1 MLASIDKKFLKES
14 LGTSLGA
21 CLKDPDTG
29 REVMMFPGWNLK
41 DQRMRVSGLKA
52 RLKNGTAVGEESGIE
67 LGEALVGVI
76 V

>member
-1 MLASIDKKFLKES
+1 
-14 LGTSLGA
+14 
-21 CLKDPDTG
+21 
-29 REVMMFPGWNLK
+29 MFPGWNLK

-67 LGEALVGVI
+67 LGEALVGVL